1 MAALVP
7 VVFQTILVV
16 EDTQVVLDV
25 VSLTLK
31 DAGYTVLE
39 ATSAEQAIQIE
50 SHFAGTIH
58 LLLSDVMMPGM
69 SGSDLAKLLVERRKD
84 MRVMLMSGYPGGDL
98 LVLNYGWYFIH
109 KPFVPKGLL
118 ERVNEVLNSR
128 DRSQGT
134 DHFGTEHLT
143 EGSTNRAVH

>member
-16 EDTQVVLDV
+16 EDNQSVLEVVR
-25 VSLTLK
+25 LTLK
-31 DAGYTVLE
+31 NAGYTVLD

-50 SHFAGTIH
+50 SNFAGTIH

-69 SGSDLAKLLVERRKD
+69 SGCDLAKVLVDRRKD

-134 DHFGTEHLT
+134 DHFSTEHLT

>member
-1 MAALVP
+1 MAVLVP
-7 VVFQTILVV
+7 GVFETILVV
-16 EDTQVVLDV
+16 EDTPSVLATV
-25 VSLTLK
+25 RLILK
-31 DAGYTVLE
+31 NAGFTVLE

-50 SHFAGTIH
+50 SNFAGTIH

-69 SGSDLAKLLVERRKD
+69 SGSDLAKVLVERRKD
-84 MRVMLMSGYPGGDL
+84 MRVMMMSGYPGGDL

-118 ERVNEVLNSR
+118 ERVNDVLHGR

-134 DHFGTEHLT
+134 DHFGTEDLKKP
-143 EGSTNRAVH
+143 S